1 NTERHPIAILN
12 FELPYERV
20 DVNVHPTKLMI
31 RIEKVERVCN
41 DITDIL
47 RKQLETANLVPKIEP
62 SRIVQQN
69 LKTKPAELPSTDIR
83 EILRQKTN
91 VMQKLQEIKNRP
103 IDAQQS
109 RQKELI
115 EKKKEQKKLVEGEEV
130 KIDPI
135 KLDFVAYNII
145 GKIHKTYILVETV
158 EGLRVIDQHAAHERI
173 LFEKIMDNF
182 ENKKTIRKQTLL
194 DPIQIE
200 VDPNETLLI
209 KDNLKKLDDFGFMLE
224 EFGRNTFLIRT
235 LPAILGRQQ
244 KQGLFDDILAE
255 LKKNQY
261 SKVKGITE
269 ERFARMACRQAV
281 KAGDN
286 MGQIEM
292 EYLVKNLLDCKQP
305 HTCPHGRPT
314 MIDFTITD
322 LEKSF
327 NRIRGFET
335 NA

>member
-1 NTERHPIAILN
+1 
-12 FELPYERV
+12 
-20 DVNVHPTKLMI
+20 VNVHPTKLVI
-31 RIEKVERVCN
+31 RIEKVERVCS

-62 SRIVQQN
+62 SRVIQQN
-69 LKTKPAELPSTDIR
+69 LNKPSDLPSTDIR
-83 EILRQKTN
+83 QILQQKTN

-109 RQKELI
+109 RQKELL
-115 EKKKEQKKLVEGEEV
+115 EGKKEQKKLVEGEEV
-130 KIDPI
+130 KVDPI
-135 KLDFVAYNII
+135 KLDFVSYNIV
-145 GKIHKTYILVETV
+145 GKVHKTYILVETM

-173 LFEKIMDNF
+173 LFEKIIDNF
-182 ENKKTIRKQTLL
+182 ENKKTIKKQTLL

-200 VDPNETLLI
+200 VSPNETLLI
-209 KDNLKKLDDFGFMLE
+209 KDNVKKLDSFGFMLE
-224 EFGRNTFLIRT
+224 EFGKNTFLIRT
-235 LPAILGRQQ
+235 LPAIMGRQQ
-244 KQGLFDDILAE
+244 KQGLFEDILAE
-255 LKKNQY
+255 LKKNQH